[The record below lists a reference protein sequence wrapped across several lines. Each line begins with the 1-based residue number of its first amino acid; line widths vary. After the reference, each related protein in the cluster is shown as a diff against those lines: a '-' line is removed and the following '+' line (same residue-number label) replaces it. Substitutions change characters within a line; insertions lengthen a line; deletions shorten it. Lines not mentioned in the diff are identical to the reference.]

1 MCMHQGIG
9 HALVHAACWRLSRG
23 IGRAEGSEAP
33 GRARQSDYL
42 RGDASSEGTSWPGT
56 RRFLEGDSEEDDRRS
71 PVVREK
77 GKMI

>member
-1 MCMHQGIG
+1 M
-9 HALVHAACWRLSRG
+9 ST
-23 IGRAEGSEAP
+23 
-33 GRARQSDYL
+33 SDQQ

-71 PVVREK
+71 PVVRER